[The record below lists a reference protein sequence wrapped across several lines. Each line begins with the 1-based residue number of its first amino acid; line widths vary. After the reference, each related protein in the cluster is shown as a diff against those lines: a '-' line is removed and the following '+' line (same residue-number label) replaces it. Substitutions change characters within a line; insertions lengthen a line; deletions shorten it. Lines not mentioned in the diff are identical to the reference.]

1 MRFRRGAR
9 LDPGEIEDRRGQGF
23 SGAGGLPIL
32 PIGGGGGVVGLI
44 ILVAY
49 VLLANS
55 GGGTSPS
62 PSNDLSQSC
71 RTGASANTREDCR
84 VVGIVT
90 SVQNYWKSE
99 FASRGRSYTPARTV
113 LFTGQADTAC
123 GTASS
128 QTGPFY
134 CPGDKHVYLDLGFFQ
149 QLTSQFHARGGP
161 LAEAY
166 VIAHEYGHH
175 VQDLSGTFA
184 KLGKTRQGA
193 SGSSVRVELQADC
206 YAGVWMNHA
215 AQGPHSI
222 ITGITQ
228 QDVADAL
235 NAAAAVGDDRIQK
248 EFQGHVNRDTWTHG
262 SSAEREHWLTVGYR
276 TGNPAACD
284 TFSAPL

>member
-9 LDPGEIEDRRGQGF
+9 LDPGEIEDIRGQGF
-23 SGAGGLPIL
+23 SGGGGGLPIL
-32 PIGGGGGVVGLI
+32 PIGGGGGVIGLI

-55 GGGTSPS
+55 GGGGA
-62 PSNDLSQSC
+62 PSNDLNQNC
-71 RTGASANTREDCR
+71 RTGASANAREDCR

-90 SVQNYWKSE
+90 SVQNYWKGE
-99 FASRGRSYTPARTV
+99 FSGHGRTYLPAKTV
-113 LFTGQADTAC
+113 LFTGQTQTAC

-149 QLTSQFHARGGP
+149 QLTSQFHAHGGP

-184 KLGKTRQGA
+184 RVGNETQGA

-206 YAGVWMNHA
+206 YAGVWINHA
-215 AQGPHSI
+215 QQGPHAI

-235 NAAAAVGDDRIQK
+235 NAAAAVGDDRIQR
-248 EFQGHVNRDTWTHG
+248 EFQGHVNRETWTHG

-276 TGNPAACD
+276 SGNPAACD
-284 TFSAPL
+284 TFSASL

>member
-9 LDPGEIEDRRGQGF
+9 LDPGEIEDIRGQGF
-23 SGAGGLPIL
+23 SGGGGGLPIL
-32 PIGGGGGVVGLI
+32 PIGGGGGVIGLI

-55 GGGTSPS
+55 GGGGA
-62 PSNDLSQSC
+62 PSNDLNQNC
-71 RTGASANTREDCR
+71 RTGASANAREDCR

-90 SVQNYWKSE
+90 SVQNYWKGE
-99 FASRGRSYTPARTV
+99 FAGHGRTYAPAKTV
-113 LFTGQADTAC
+113 LFTGQTQTAC

-149 QLTSQFHARGGP
+149 QLTSQFHAHGGP

-184 KLGKTRQGA
+184 RVGNETQGA

-206 YAGVWMNHA
+206 YAGVWINHA
-215 AQGPHSI
+215 PQGPPAI

-235 NAAAAVGDDRIQK
+235 NAAAAVGDDRIQR
-248 EFQGHVNRDTWTHG
+248 EFQGHVNRETWTHG

-276 TGNPAACD
+276 SGNPAACD
-284 TFSAPL
+284 TFSASL